1 MLVTNRLTNV
11 RKGTVCAQRAKYVS
25 VKGCVCECV
34 CARMCINLL
43 SFIAE
48 YKVRGICE

>member
-34 CARMCINLL
+34 CARMCARTRACALIYYL
-43 SFIAE
+43 S
-48 YKVRGICE
+48 